1 MIELEVKVPA
11 NATGVVYVPA
21 ERVRD
26 VAVSGGRAR
35 LIGREDGRVVYE
47 VDPGRYRFRVAT

>member
-1 MIELEVKVPA
+1 MKVPA

-47 VDPGRYRFRVAT
+47 VDPGRYHFRVAT